1 MILCVLGSA
10 CRVTKNLIISLL
22 SGVVF
27 DSPQVLSGGQDIANW
42 LKFVS
47 PGPNFLYQPHSLHI
61 SPISLL
67 P

>member
-1 MILCVLGSA
+1 MILSVLGSA
-10 CRVTKNLIISLL
+10 CRVTKNLIIKLL

-47 PGPNFLYQPHSLHI
+47 PGLIFLYQPRSLHI

>member
-1 MILCVLGSA
+1 MILSVLGSA
-10 CRVTKNLIISLL
+10 CRVTKNLIIRLL

-27 DSPQVLSGGQDIANW
+27 GSPQVLSGGQDIANW

-47 PGPNFLYQPHSLHI
+47 LGPIFLYQPRGLHT
-61 SPISLL
+61 SPINLL

>member
-1 MILCVLGSA
+1 MILSVLGSA
-10 CRVTKNLIISLL
+10 CRVTKNLIIRLL

-27 DSPQVLSGGQDIANW
+27 DFSQVLSGGQDIANW

-47 PGPNFLYQPHSLHI
+47 SGPIFLDQPHGLHL
-61 SPISLL
+61 SSISLL